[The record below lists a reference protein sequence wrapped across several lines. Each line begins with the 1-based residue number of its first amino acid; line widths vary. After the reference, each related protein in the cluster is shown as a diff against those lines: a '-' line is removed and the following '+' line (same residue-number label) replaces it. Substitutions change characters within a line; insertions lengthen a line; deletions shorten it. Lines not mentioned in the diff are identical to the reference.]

1 MEASSPILSLSELS
15 IATTATGVC
24 IIDGVSFDVR
34 RSEIVALVG
43 ESGAGKTLAA
53 LAVMRLL
60 PPDRM
65 RVVGGRIQFEGMD
78 LLDRSERDLS
88 RLRGAK
94 MAMVFQEPLSSLN
107 PAVKCGPQTEDPL
120 RFHTDLGRRARRERV
135 LDTFRLVRLA
145 DPDRIYDA
153 FPRELSG
160 GQRQRVLFA
169 MAMMLRPTFLIC
181 DEPTTALDA
190 PIKMEILDLIRTLRD
205 ETGVTILLITHDLG
219 LVARTADRVAVIKSG
234 RIVEVGSTAE
244 ILQKSGSDYTRRLV
258 ADACTPQTQ
267 AVGLSRP
274 PSLEARD
281 LVKRFDSAEM
291 LFAAPSQ
298 MHAVDGVS
306 LSIGENERVGLV
318 GESGAGKTTLARCL
332 CGLTVPEEGSVKID
346 GQDLAVIGGRAKAR
360 PTTVQMVFQD
370 PYSSLNPAMTA
381 GAAVGEGLRARG
393 EGEEVVKSRAV
404 EMLCD
409 VGLDES
415 YYGRFPSQLSGGE
428 RQRVAIARA
437 LIVRPKL
444 LIADEPVSALDLAV
458 QSQIIELLAH
468 LRDAFQMSLLIISH
482 DMNVV
487 TRICERVLVMYEGQI
502 VEQGATT
509 ALFERPSHPYTQHL
523 VSSAREMSYAS
534 QSLGTNG

>member
-15 IATTATGVC
+15 IATTATGAR
-24 IIDGVSFDVR
+24 IIDGASFDIR
-34 RSEIVALVG
+34 RGEIVALVG

-60 PPDRM
+60 PSDRM
-65 RVVGGRIQFEGMD
+65 RVVGGRIQFEGVD
-78 LLDRSERDLS
+78 ILDRTERDLS

-94 MAMVFQEPLSSLN
+94 MAMIFQEPLSSLN
-107 PAVKCGPQTEDPL
+107 PAIKCGPQTEDPL

-190 PIKMEILDLIRTLRD
+190 PIKMEILNLISALRD
-205 ETGVTILLITHDLG
+205 ETGVTILLISHDLG
-219 LVARTADRVAVIKSG
+219 LVARIADRVAVMKSG
-234 RIVEVGSTAE
+234 KIVEVGLTAE
-244 ILQKSGSDYTRRLV
+244 IMRKSKSDYTRRLV
-258 ADACTPQTQ
+258 ADALTLQPHAAC
-267 AVGLSRP
+267 LSRP
-274 PSLEARD
+274 PLLEARN
-281 LVKRFDSAEM
+281 LVKLFDSAEM
-291 LFAAPSQ
+291 SYPAPSK
-298 MHAVDGVS
+298 VPVVNGVS
-306 LSIGENERVGLV
+306 LSIGENECVGLV

-346 GQDLAVIGGRAKAR
+346 GQDLAVIGGQVRVR

-370 PYSSLNPAMTA
+370 PYSSLNPVMTA
-381 GAAVGEGLRARG
+381 AAAVGEGLRVRG
-393 EGEEVVKSRAV
+393 EREEVVKSRVV
-404 EMLCD
+404 EMLRD
-409 VGLDES
+409 VGLDDS
-415 YYGRFPSQLSGGE
+415 YHGRFPSQLSGGE
-428 RQRVAIARA
+428 RQRIAIARA
-437 LIVRPKL
+437 IIVRPKL

-458 QSQIIELLAH
+458 QTQILELLAR
-468 LRDAFQMSLLIISH
+468 LRDAFRMSLLIISH
-482 DMNVV
+482 DLNVV

-502 VEQGATT
+502 VEQGATM
-509 ALFERPSHPYTQHL
+509 ALFKRPSHPYTQHL
-523 VSSAREMSYAS
+523 VSSARELSYAA
-534 QSLGTNG
+534 QSFGTNG